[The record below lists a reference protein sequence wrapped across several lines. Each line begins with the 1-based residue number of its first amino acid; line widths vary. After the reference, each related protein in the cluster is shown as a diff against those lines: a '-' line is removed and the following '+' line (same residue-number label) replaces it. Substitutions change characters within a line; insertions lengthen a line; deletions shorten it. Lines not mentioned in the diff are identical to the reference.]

1 MVNLTVEMQKMIK
14 DQFPFLATTDENG
27 YPKIG
32 PKGSLQ
38 VLDENHLI
46 YYEHTFR
53 HAYHNLQHNQHAAV
67 AVVDREA
74 QKGFRFEGTAHIH
87 EGDAQAD
94 KILAATKIFDRFP
107 RAAVVIID
115 VERIY
120 KLDNNLEAGTRLA

>member
-87 EGDAQAD
+87 EGDALAD
-94 KILAATKIFDRFP
+94 NILSATKIFDRFP